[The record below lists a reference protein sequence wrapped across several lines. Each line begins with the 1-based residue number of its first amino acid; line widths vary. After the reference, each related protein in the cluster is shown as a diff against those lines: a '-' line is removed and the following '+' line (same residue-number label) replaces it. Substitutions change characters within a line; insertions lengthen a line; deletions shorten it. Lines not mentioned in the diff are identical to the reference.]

1 MFIINGI
8 LWNLIFVNSNDERLI
23 RSDGLY
29 SLAVTDWNEKSIYL
43 YQKILKDLI
52 CVK

>member
-8 LWNLIFVNSNDERLI
+8 LWNLIFVNPNDERLI

-29 SLAVTDWNEKSIYL
+29 SLAVTDWNEKVYL
-43 YQKILKDLI
+43 YQKIQKALI
-52 CVK
+52 YAK